1 MKIDITPSLL
11 IMSIGHIQYKDYLLL
26 NGRKIY
32 VHSIITNSNG
42 TSLKAIDNGID
53 VLIKI
58 GEKDEINLVD

>member
-1 MKIDITPSLL
+1 
-11 IMSIGHIQYKDYLLL
+11 MSIGHIQYKDYLLL

-32 VHSIITNSNG
+32 VHAIVTNSNG